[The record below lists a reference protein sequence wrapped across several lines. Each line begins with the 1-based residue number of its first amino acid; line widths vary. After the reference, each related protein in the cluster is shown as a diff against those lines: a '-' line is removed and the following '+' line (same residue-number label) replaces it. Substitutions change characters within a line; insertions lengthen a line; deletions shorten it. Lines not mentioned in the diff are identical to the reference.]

1 MGLLP
6 QLTTS
11 TSFYLIL
18 QMLLFQIPPVLPKV
32 RNPGSSLLPEML
44 LAKSSILAQVP
55 AKLPRNVLLLLPDVD
70 TCPPKIT
77 EPLNPFC
84 TICNCIPATIVSVT
98 FIFFIF
104 ITFLIPLPSLSF
116 SQMTAQTAHH
126 LPQYVSSALLY
137 DFYENFFSPSYSN
150 VAP

>member
-1 MGLLP
+1 MSRNCIKSISFFFAKIISTPRFKQINNTRFQKIYQYIGLLP

-11 TSFYLIL
+11 TSFYLVL

-70 TCPPKIT
+70 TCPQK
-77 EPLNPFC
+77 
-84 TICNCIPATIVSVT
+84 
-98 FIFFIF
+98 
-104 ITFLIPLPSLSF
+104 
-116 SQMTAQTAHH
+116 
-126 LPQYVSSALLY
+126 
-137 DFYENFFSPSYSN
+137 
-150 VAP
+150 

>member
-1 MGLLP
+1 MSRNCIKSISFFFAKIISTPVP

-11 TSFYLIL
+11 TSFYLVL

-70 TCPPKIT
+70 TCPQK
-77 EPLNPFC
+77 
-84 TICNCIPATIVSVT
+84 
-98 FIFFIF
+98 
-104 ITFLIPLPSLSF
+104 
-116 SQMTAQTAHH
+116 
-126 LPQYVSSALLY
+126 
-137 DFYENFFSPSYSN
+137 
-150 VAP
+150 